1 MTDPAPAYRV
11 RTSDTWDQARDAYLE
26 GEAAESVC
34 RRFGLS
40 LSAFRKRAKL
50 GGWRRE
56 DQADPEP
63 VAPDAERPVPFHDFA
78 LMAETARRRVA
89 LALLEGRAAEALR
102 WLRLFDTL
110 SARGEADA
118 PATEEAPDA
127 TSAETTEVHEVHE
140 IHPVFSESPA
150 QPAPTPEP
158 RPAPTESAP
167 AAPPPAVVAVLNR
180 AKRRRQNRADR
191 QQHRSSA

>member
-11 RTSDTWDQARDAYLE
+11 RTSNTWDQARDAYLE

-34 RRFGLS
+34 RRFGLG

-63 VAPDAERPVPFHDFA
+63 VAPDAERPAPFDDFA
-78 LMAETARRRVA
+78 LMAGTAKRRVA

-110 SARGEADA
+110 SARGDADA
-118 PATEEAPDA
+118 PAVEETPAA
-127 TSAETTEVHEVHE
+127 NSAEVHEVHQ

-150 QPAPTPEP
+150 EPASAPGP
-158 RPAPTESAP
+158 RPAPAKPEPS
-167 AAPPPAVVAVLNR
+167 APPPALVAVLNR
-180 AKRRRQNRADR
+180 AERRRQNRADR